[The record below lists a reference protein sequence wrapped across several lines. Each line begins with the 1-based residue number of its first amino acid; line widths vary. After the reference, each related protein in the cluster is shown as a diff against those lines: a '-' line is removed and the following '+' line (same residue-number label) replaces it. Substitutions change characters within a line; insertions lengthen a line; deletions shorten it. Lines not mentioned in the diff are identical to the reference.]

1 MVPTTKEEE
10 EEEKETWYEP
20 MQKFGE
26 CYPNRRRCDV

>member
-1 MVPTTKEEE
+1 MVPTTKE